1 MAEQGT
7 HAELLEQK
15 GFYYELVKS
24 NNSSMTTSAAATRIS
39 EDLLS
44 DDEPESDNENEEE
57 EEVTEEDKKKV
68 SFLHLMKMNSKEWP
82 FVTTGIIGSFIVGA
96 SFPVFAVIFGEVYG
110 ILSDDDREE
119 IKRQANFYSI
129 LFLILGVATGIGT
142 FLQTYM
148 FTYAGVQLTSRLR
161 TLTFKSMMHQE
172 MAWFDDA
179 KNAVGALCARL
190 AGDCAAVQ
198 GATGSRLGS
207 IVQAGATIVIGIAVS
222 FFYSWKMTLVAATC
236 FPAVLAGIVL
246 ESRLVSSSNVKEKQ
260 AIENATKMA
269 VEAIS
274 NIRTVASLGQE
285 VHILNR
291 YSKEIDK
298 VHEYCKSKSRFRGF
312 VFGLGQTVPLMGY
325 GLSLWYGGYL
335 VANKEMEYQDV
346 IK

>member
-1 MAEQGT
+1 MEQ
-7 HAELLEQK
+7 Q
-15 GFYYELVKS
+15 GFYFELVKA
-24 NNSSMTTSAAATRIS
+24 NNSSVTPSPSATRIS

-44 DDEPESDNENEEE
+44 DEEPESDNENEEE

-68 SFLHLMKMNSKEWP
+68 SFMRLMKMNSKEWP
-82 FVTTGIIGSFIVGA
+82 FITTGIIGSFIVGA

-110 ILSDDDREE
+110 ILADDDHGE
-119 IKRQANFYSI
+119 IKRQANIYSI
-129 LFLILGVATGIGT
+129 LFLILGIATGIGT
-142 FLQTYM
+142 YMQTYM
-148 FTYAGVQLTSRLR
+148 FTYAGVRLTSRLR
-161 TLTFKSMMHQE
+161 TMTFKSMMGQE
-172 MAWFDDA
+172 MGWFDDS

-190 AGDCAAVQ
+190 AGDCASVQ

-207 IVQAGATIVIGIAVS
+207 IVQAGATIIIGIIVS
-222 FFYSWKMTLVAATC
+222 FFYSWKMTLVACTC
-236 FPAVLAGIVL
+236 FPAVLAGIVM
-246 ESRLVSSSNVKEKQ
+246 EARLVESSNVKEKN

-298 VHEYCKSKSRFRGF
+298 VHEFCVKKSRFRGF

-325 GLSLWYGGYL
+325 GLSLWYGGFL
-335 VANKEMEYQDV
+335 VANKQMAYQDV